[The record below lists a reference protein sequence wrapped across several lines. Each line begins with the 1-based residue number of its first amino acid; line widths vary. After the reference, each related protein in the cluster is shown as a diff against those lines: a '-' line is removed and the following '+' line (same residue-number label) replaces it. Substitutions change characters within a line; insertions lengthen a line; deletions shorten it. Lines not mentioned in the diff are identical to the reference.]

1 MNGVMRAGVCSA
13 LFFLAACGTLQI
25 SVEGTPTADMAATGT
40 VGALQTQN
48 ADLAT
53 RIAQIS
59 PPVVSA
65 TPFIIQP
72 TGSSAPATTE
82 SPGATRI
89 TFLSGATVGIVTS
102 PIQAGQTQDYVLQ
115 AEQGQPMFVYVGSQN
130 GDVTVS
136 IRTQDGTSIL
146 NASDHR
152 ISWQGILPQTQDYY
166 MTIHGGATTENF
178 SLTVTVPSRIQFAD
192 GAVSAS
198 VDGKTVAGYDVSY
211 TLLANKGQTMR
222 VDLENISGRAALTIY
237 GFTDGQYY
245 ARSGEGQTSSHFVLP
260 MRQDYI
266 IVVAPRNGTV
276 VNYSLTVKVQ

>member
-1 MNGVMRAGVCSA
+1 
-13 LFFLAACGTLQI
+13 
-25 SVEGTPTADMAATGT
+25 
-40 VGALQTQN
+40 
-48 ADLAT
+48 
-53 RIAQIS
+53 
-59 PPVVSA
+59 
-65 TPFIIQP
+65 
-72 TGSSAPATTE
+72 
-82 SPGATRI
+82 
-89 TFLSGATVGIVTS
+89 
-102 PIQAGQTQDYVLQ
+102 
-115 AEQGQPMFVYVGSQN
+115 MFVYVGSQN

-222 VDLENISGRAALTIY
+222 VDLENISGKAALTIY

-276 VNYSLTVKVQ
+276 VNYSLTVKIQ